1 MSEFE
6 GNVRVTKLTV
16 GVSSC
21 LLGEAVRYDGGHK
34 ANSHIMGTLAEY
46 FEFRSFC
53 PEIDIGL
60 GVPRTPIRLTRE
72 ASHDIRCIATDAA
85 ATDYTDYTD
94 ALRACADGQRNWH
107 QNLCGYIFK
116 QDSPSCG
123 MAGVKVWTGVEPE
136 FDGIGIY
143 ADKTMQNFPSLPCED
158 EGSLGDT
165 DLRENFIQRV
175 LAMGRWHALHER
187 GISLDR
193 LREFHRRHLEILMR
207 HDQGGCEQLGK
218 ILTKASDDLLL
229 ENARTYLIQFM
240 MVLKNRQAGEIPGQR
255 LRQFVP

>member
-6 GNVRVTKLTV
+6 ENVRVTKLTV

-21 LLGEAVRYDGGHK
+21 LLGEAVRYDGGHR

-60 GVPRTPIRLTRE
+60 GVPRTPIRLARE
-72 ASHDIRCIATDAA
+72 ASHVIRCIAMDDDA
-85 ATDYTDYTD
+85 TDYTD

-123 MAGVKVWTGVEPE
+123 MAGVKVWTGAETE
-136 FDGIGIY
+136 FDGIGMY
-143 ADKTMQNFPSLPCED
+143 ADKTMQNFPSLPCEEED
-158 EGSLGDT
+158 SLADT
-165 DLRENFIQRV
+165 ARRENFIQRV

-193 LREFHRRHLEILMR
+193 LREFHNRHLEILMR
-207 HDQGGCEQLGK
+207 HDRGGCEQLGK
-218 ILTKASDDLLL
+218 ILTKASEDLLL
-229 ENARTYLIQFM
+229 ENASIYLIQFM
-240 MVLKNRQAGEIPGQR
+240 TVLRR
-255 LRQFVP
+255 L

>member
-6 GNVRVTKLTV
+6 ENVRVTKLTV

-21 LLGEAVRYDGGHK
+21 LLGEAVRYDGGHR
-34 ANSHIMGTLAEY
+34 ANSYIMGTLAEH

-60 GVPRTPIRLTRE
+60 GVPRTPIRLARE
-72 ASHDIRCIATDAA
+72 ASHVIRCIATDAA
-85 ATDYTDYTD
+85 ATDYTD
-94 ALRACADGQRNWH
+94 ALRVCADRQRNWH

-123 MAGVKVWTGVEPE
+123 MAGVKVWTGAETE
-136 FDGIGIY
+136 FDGIGMY

-193 LREFHRRHLEILMR
+193 LRKFHNRHLEILLR

-218 ILTKASDDLLL
+218 ILTKASDEFLL
-229 ENARTYLIQFM
+229 ENARSYLFQFM
-240 MVLKNRQAGEIPGQR
+240 TVLKNRQAGEIPG
-255 LRQFVP
+255 